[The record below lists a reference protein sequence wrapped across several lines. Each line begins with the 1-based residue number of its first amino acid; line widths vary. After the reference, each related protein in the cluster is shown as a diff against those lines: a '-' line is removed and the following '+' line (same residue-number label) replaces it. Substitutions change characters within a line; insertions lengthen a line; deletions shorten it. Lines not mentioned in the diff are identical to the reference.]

1 MAVQRPIK
9 SLSELMDG
17 GVEERFNFE
26 MDKIWQNVQDPNTD
40 PKAKREINIKITVRP
55 NERRD
60 SADFDVSV
68 IPKLAPFKPL
78 SKTTASG
85 SEASIFKLTRLTV
98 ILLPELTAA
107 AKRALSFSLM
117 RVPSAFAE
125 ILRRRGASL

>member
-17 GVEERFNFE
+17 GVEERFNVE

-40 PKAKREINIKITVRP
+40 PKAKREINIKITVKP

-68 IPKLAPFKPL
+68 IGKPAPFKPL
-78 SKTTASG
+78 SKTVTLQFNGDG
-85 SEASIFKLTRLTV
+85 SVVATERTEQIPGQQRMDGTEQPL
-98 ILLPELTAA
+98 
-107 AKRALSFSLM
+107 AKVVRFDSSTNN
-117 RVPSAFAE
+117 
-125 ILRRRGASL
+125 

>member
-78 SKTTASG
+78 SKTVTLQFNGDGSVVATERTEQIPGQMKMDG
-85 SEASIFKLTRLTV
+85 SEQPLGKVVRFDSGTNN
-98 ILLPELTAA
+98 
-107 AKRALSFSLM
+107 
-117 RVPSAFAE
+117 
-125 ILRRRGASL
+125 